1 MSIPVEEGKIGE
13 EVFPVKIVGLL
24 EKVDEVDRGEVVP
37 VFVNVICEPVVRGLF
52 EHVSGLKQFFH
63 LTILSGIG

>member
-1 MSIPVEEGKIGE
+1 MEKGEIGH
-13 EVFPVKIVGLL
+13 EVFPVKIIGLL

-37 VFVNVICEPVVRGLF
+37 VFVNIICEPVVRGLL

-63 LTILSGIG
+63 LMILSGIG